1 MPSNDTHK
9 TIIPTPWWRRAG
21 VRVGLVLPA
30 FIRRRMGLYRW
41 DELLSASPANLLDA
55 AAYEDGNGIPPVRP
69 RIHRGVQKLVAAGIS
84 FPSGRAPWPHALEN
98 GAASWN
104 KDIVWA
110 YSDEEF
116 VAWMKIWKGHKH
128 KQNYIDQALAVA
140 AANANVN
147 AFGLLIDEGANPEWE
162 GRRHGKVLDRLFS
175 SSRVDNVL
183 ACLVHLAPTQSKW
196 SWQEPDFY
204 PRRWSVAKLSKM
216 EALGIRLPVSWQLM
230 WAQSSFNDPPFSGQ
244 DRTEMLEAAKIM
256 QWWWSPDRLGSV
268 EGARGQLL
276 ETWISSI
283 RPGTEKRYQEDILHY
298 WNALFPTSNDAIP
311 PEPQDGTGR
320 SWAHRWAASI
330 FPVAVP
336 SQIVETFL
344 SLPSFAVDAKDSK
357 GLTVEKLF
365 KDRVDSQRSTP
376 EDPEDVRAYQAI
388 VALLQSRQL
397 AKSTPLVLDGPA
409 GDMDSP
415 SKRPSRRL

>member
-1 MPSNDTHK
+1 MPSNDTHE
-9 TIIPTPWWRRAG
+9 TITPAPWWRRVG

-84 FPSGRAPWPHALEN
+84 FPSGRSPWPHALEN

-104 KDIVWA
+104 KDVVWA

-116 VAWMKIWKGHKH
+116 GAWMKIWKGHRH
-128 KQNYIDQALAVA
+128 KQKYIDQALAVA

-147 AFGLLIDEGANPEWE
+147 AFGLLIEEGANPEWK
-162 GRRHGKVLDRLFS
+162 GGRHGSVLDRLFS
-175 SSRVDNVL
+175 SSQVDHVL
-183 ACLVHLAPTQSKW
+183 CCLEHLAPTQPKW
-196 SWQEPDFY
+196 CWPAPDFY
-204 PRRWSVAKLSKM
+204 PQNWSAIQLTKM
-216 EALGIRLPVSWQLM
+216 EALGIKLPVSWQLA
-230 WAQSSFNDPPFSGQ
+230 WAQSAFRDPPFSSRNNR
-244 DRTEMLEAAKIM
+244 DLFKAAKVM
-256 QWWWSPDRLGSV
+256 QHWWSSDRLGAV
-268 EGARGQLL
+268 EGARGELL
-276 ETWISSI
+276 DTWISSI

-298 WNALFPTSNDAIP
+298 WNALFPGPEDAIP
-311 PEPQDGTGR
+311 LEPQDGSGR

-330 FPVAVP
+330 FPAAVP

-344 SLPSFAVDAKDSK
+344 SLPSFVVGSEDSK

-376 EDPEDVRAYQAI
+376 EDPSDVRAYQEI

-397 AKSTPLVLDGPA
+397 AKSTPLVLDEPT
-409 GDMDSP
+409 GDLTLP
-415 SKRPSRRL
+415 SKRSSRRL